1 MRRLLLPAAAVLALT
16 LAGCGSDSGS
26 SSAQQSTWPGP
37 PKPRADGTI
46 PIADFN
52 AYLAEDG
59 QAFASSPTAAV
70 TEFLG
75 LDDSSAAVTTMRA
88 TSPGEVRNFSEVVT
102 TLEGLLDDSVKASRY
117 TVELQRND
125 AMQWRVRAAEWAQSC
140 QAGRGHQDYSP
151 EPCV

>member
-1 MRRLLLPAAAVLALT
+1 MRRLLLPAAVLTLA

-26 SSAQQSTWPGP
+26 TGATQSTWPGP

-52 AYLAEDG
+52 AYLAGDG
-59 QAFASSPTAAV
+59 QAFATSPTAAV

-88 TSPGEVRNFSEVVT
+88 TSPGEVRNFSEVLT

-125 AMQWRVRAAEWAQSC
+125 AMQWRLRAAEWAQSC

>member
-1 MRRLLLPAAAVLALT
+1 MRRLLVPPATVLALT

-52 AYLAEDG
+52 AYLAGDG
-59 QAFASSPTAAV
+59 QAFATSPTAAV

-125 AMQWRVRAAEWAQSC
+125 AMQWRLRAAEWAQSC

>member
-1 MRRLLLPAAAVLALT
+1 MRRLLLPAAVLTLA

-26 SSAQQSTWPGP
+26 SDAKQSTWPGP
-37 PKPRADGTI
+37 SKPRTDGTI

-52 AYLAEDG
+52 RYLAGDG
-59 QAFASSPTAAV
+59 QAFATSPTAAV

-125 AMQWRVRAAEWAQSC
+125 AMQWRLRAAEWAQSC

-151 EPCV
+151 EACV

>member
-1 MRRLLLPAAAVLALT
+1 MRRLLLPAAVLTLA
-16 LAGCGSDSGS
+16 LAGCGADS
-26 SSAQQSTWPGP
+26 SSGDAKQSTWPGP
-37 PKPRADGTI
+37 SKPRADGTI

-52 AYLAEDG
+52 TYLAGDG
-59 QAFASSPTAAV
+59 QAFATSPTAAV

>member
-1 MRRLLLPAAAVLALT
+1 MRQLLLAAAVLTLT

-26 SSAQQSTWPGP
+26 GDANQSTWPGP

-52 AYLAEDG
+52 AYLAGDG
-59 QAFASSPTAAV
+59 QAFATSPTAAV

-75 LDDSSAAVTTMRA
+75 LDDSSAAVTTIRA

-125 AMQWRVRAAEWAQSC
+125 AMQWRLRAAEWAQSC
-140 QAGRGHQDYSP
+140 QTGRGHQDYSP
-151 EPCV
+151 NPCV

>member
-1 MRRLLLPAAAVLALT
+1 MRRLLLSAAVLTLA

-26 SSAQQSTWPGP
+26 GDTKQSTWPGP

-52 AYLAEDG
+52 AYLVGDG
-59 QAFASSPTAAV
+59 QAFATSPTAAV

-75 LDDSSAAVTTMRA
+75 LDESSASVTTMRA

-125 AMQWRVRAAEWAQSC
+125 AMQWRLRAAEWAQSC
-140 QAGRGHQDYSP
+140 QTGRGHQDYSP

>member
-1 MRRLLLPAAAVLALT
+1 MRRLLLPAAVLTLA
-16 LAGCGSDSGS
+16 LAGCGADS
-26 SSAQQSTWPGP
+26 SSGDAKQSTWPGP
-37 PKPRADGTI
+37 SKPRADGTI

-52 AYLAEDG
+52 AYLAGDG
-59 QAFASSPTAAV
+59 QAFATSPTAAV

-125 AMQWRVRAAEWAQSC
+125 AMQWRLRAAEWAQSC

-151 EPCV
+151 EACV

>member
-1 MRRLLLPAAAVLALT
+1 MRRLLLAAAVLT
-16 LAGCGSDSGS
+16 LAVAGCGSESGS
-26 SSAQQSTWPGP
+26 GNANQSTWPGP

-52 AYLAEDG
+52 AYLTGDG
-59 QAFASSPTAAV
+59 QAFATSPTAAV

-125 AMQWRVRAAEWAQSC
+125 AMEWRLRAAEWAQSC
-140 QAGRGHQDYSP
+140 QAGRGHQDYST

>member
-1 MRRLLLPAAAVLALT
+1 MRRLLLPAAVLTLA

-26 SSAQQSTWPGP
+26 SDTTQSTWPGP

-52 AYLAEDG
+52 AYLAGDG
-59 QAFASSPTAAV
+59 QAFATSPTAAV

-125 AMQWRVRAAEWAQSC
+125 AMQWRLRAAEWAQSC

-151 EPCV
+151 ESCV

>member
-1 MRRLLLPAAAVLALT
+1 MRRLFLPAALLTLA

-26 SSAQQSTWPGP
+26 GANQSTWPGP

-52 AYLAEDG
+52 AYLAGDG
-59 QAFASSPTAAV
+59 QAFATSPTAAV

-75 LDDSSAAVTTMRA
+75 LDDASAAVTTMRA

-125 AMQWRVRAAEWAQSC
+125 AMQWRLRAAEWAQSC

>member
-1 MRRLLLPAAAVLALT
+1 MRRLLLPAAVLTLA

-26 SSAQQSTWPGP
+26 GDAKQSTWPGP
-37 PKPRADGTI
+37 SKPRADGTI

-52 AYLAEDG
+52 TYLAGDG
-59 QAFASSPTAAV
+59 QAFATSPTAAV

-125 AMQWRVRAAEWAQSC
+125 AMQWRLRAADWAQSC

>member
-1 MRRLLLPAAAVLALT
+1 MRRLLLPAAVLTLA

-26 SSAQQSTWPGP
+26 GDAKPSTWPEP
-37 PKPRADGTI
+37 SKPRADGTI
-46 PIADFN
+46 PVADFN
-52 AYLAEDG
+52 TYLAGDG
-59 QAFASSPTAAV
+59 QAFATSPTAAV

-75 LDDSSAAVTTMRA
+75 LDDSSASVTTMRA

-125 AMQWRVRAAEWAQSC
+125 AMQWRLRAAEWAQSC
-140 QAGRGHQDYSP
+140 QTGRGHQDYSP

>member
-1 MRRLLLPAAAVLALT
+1 MWRLLLAAAVLT
-16 LAGCGSDSGS
+16 LAVAGCGPESGS
-26 SSAQQSTWPGP
+26 GDANQSTWPGP
-37 PKPRADGTI
+37 PKPRADGTVA
-46 PIADFN
+46 IADFN
-52 AYLAEDG
+52 AYLAGDG
-59 QAFASSPTAAV
+59 QTFATSPTAAV

-125 AMQWRVRAAEWAQSC
+125 AMQWRLRAAEWAQSC

>member
-1 MRRLLLPAAAVLALT
+1 MRRLLVPAAVLTLT

-26 SSAQQSTWPGP
+26 GDSKQSAWPGP

-52 AYLAEDG
+52 AYLAGDG
-59 QAFASSPTAAV
+59 QAFATSPTAAV

-125 AMQWRVRAAEWAQSC
+125 AMQWRLRAAEWAQGC